1 MIINH
6 RPYSTAH
13 QSMKVIVLQAP
24 MPLLPQS
31 RSTHH
36 QPYHGSPTASAAS
49 DKKWNPLNPLG
60 IVGRHFKADEPH
72 LRIAMCWWVRR
83 MMWRWAWCVG
93 ETGSHTDAPAPNCW
107 WVRLGLLVN
116 WVHLLLSSGD
126 APAEWKEDQ
135 QIKRLGNN
143 LLEEMSARFLSIGV
157 VTSQTRQ
164 ISRNNGWN
172 GQNKQQEW
180 SEG

>member
-1 MIINH
+1 MQWSSTIDPTPQHINQWRWLLFKH
-6 RPYSTAH
+6 RCHY
-13 QSMKVIVLQAP
+13 
-24 MPLLPQS
+24 LPQS

-93 ETGSHTDAPAPNCW
+93 ETGSHADAPAPNCW

-135 QIKRLGNN
+135 QIKSLGNN
-143 LLEEMSARFLSIGV
+143 LLEEMSAWFPSMRVMRDKSTEIMVGMV
-157 VTSQTRQ
+157 R
-164 ISRNNGWN
+164 IN
-172 GQNKQQEW
+172 QQ
-180 SEG
+180 